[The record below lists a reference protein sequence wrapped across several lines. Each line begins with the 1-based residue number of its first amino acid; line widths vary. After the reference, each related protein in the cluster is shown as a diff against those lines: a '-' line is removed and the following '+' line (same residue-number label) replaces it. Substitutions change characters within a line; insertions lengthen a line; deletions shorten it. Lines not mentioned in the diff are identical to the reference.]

1 MITRFLEQYLFFHNS
16 YNTIWQNGMDRYKKY
31 LYGEYAMRYNR
42 ANREAKRWSQ
52 IVSSETNGLPQSF
65 PPASSP
71 GACHRDKQ
79 RGCGRLERTR
89 NRMFRLFHSS
99 FNLSLKS
106 SPPMKT
112 FASPS
117 WLSIAAPLCVLAD
130 HASLLSP
137 DAFLSANECAVCQQ
151 SNGVKVCPACNG
163 SGKFG
168 NTTCINCG
176 GKGIVRTNG
185 QRL

>member
-1 MITRFLEQYLFFHNS
+1 
-16 YNTIWQNGMDRYKKY
+16 
-31 LYGEYAMRYNR
+31 
-42 ANREAKRWSQ
+42 
-52 IVSSETNGLPQSF
+52 
-65 PPASSP
+65 
-71 GACHRDKQ
+71 
-79 RGCGRLERTR
+79 
-89 NRMFRLFHSS
+89 
-99 FNLSLKS
+99 
-106 SPPMKT
+106 MKT
-112 FASPS
+112 FCVSLMA
-117 WLSIAAPLCVLAD
+117 LIAAPLCVLAD